1 VHCVVITAVCP
12 VATTLLIEQLVGQTQ
27 RDTRALL
34 YSHLQ
39 IATTNLYQVLWLAL
53 AHTHMLIQDITWRL
67 SLVPRPCVALRL
79 VVPVTIN
86 GMGISREA
94 IGATLFSSFVSS
106 VTVVNLFAP
115 GLAGVVG
122 LFI

>member
-1 VHCVVITAVCP
+1 MT
-12 VATTLLIEQLVGQTQ
+12 
-27 RDTRALL
+27 
-34 YSHLQ
+34 SHGD
-39 IATTNLYQVLWLAL
+39 LAMCGL
-53 AHTHMLIQDITWRL
+53 GT
-67 SLVPRPCVALRL
+67 RL

-94 IGATLFSSFVSS
+94 IGATVFSSSVSS
-106 VTVVNLFAP
+106 VTVNLFAP